1 MKRTLAIANRIMK
14 ELLRD
19 KRSLALI
26 FVAPLVVLTLMSYI
40 FSVNATTNVT
50 IGTVDVP
57 QAIVQNLEKTKH
69 IKVKTY
75 MTENA
80 AHRALKAESIDTAI
94 LFDDHVYHVKHANTD
109 VSKTALAKAS
119 LQAAITTSTI
129 TGLTK
134 VIPPELQ
141 GKQSA
146 PKIENTY
153 QYGSSKSTFFNKM
166 EPILMG
172 FFVFFFVFLI
182 SGMALLTERTSGTLD
197 RLLATPVKRS
207 EIVFGYLLSYG
218 IVAILQT
225 LLIVVFTV
233 KVLDVEVAGSIWLVI
248 LTTALLALVALSM
261 GIFLSTFAKSE
272 FQMVQFIP
280 VVVIPQIFFSGLIS
294 LDAMATWAQ
303 WLANVLPMK
312 YAASALTEVILNGKG
327 LVEIA
332 PNLLVLIGFSMILTV
347 GNIIG
352 LKRYRK
358 V

>member
-75 MTENA
+75 SSENA
-80 AHRALKAESIDTAI
+80 AHRALKAESIDTTI
-94 LFDDHVYHVKHANTD
+94 FFDNNVYHVKHANTD
-109 VSKTALAKAS
+109 VSKTALAKAG
-119 LQAAITTSTI
+119 LQAAITRSTI
-129 TGLTK
+129 AGLTK
-134 VIPPELQ
+134 AIPTEIQ
-141 GKQSA
+141 GKQSS
-146 PKIENTY
+146 PKIENSY
-153 QYGSSKSTFFNKM
+153 QYGTSKSTFFNKM

-218 IVAILQT
+218 VVAILQT

-233 KVLDVEVAGSIWLVI
+233 EVLDVEVAGSIWLVI
-248 LTTALLALVALSM
+248 LTTALLALVALSI

-303 WLANVLPMK
+303 WLANILPMK
-312 YAASALTEVILNGKG
+312 YAASALTEVILNGEG
-327 LVEIA
+327 FVEIA
-332 PNLLVLIGFSMILTV
+332 PNLLVLIAFSMILTV